1 MQREWRKRL
10 APTAALGTGTINWT
24 RVVDTK
30 LEPWAEGGISETSL
44 DLAGR
49 AIQLISPDVEADFG
63 QAIRLGRNGSQ
74 LLAGLPMIPFVR
86 LVPHAWRAQILGGRL
101 HMVILRAQHA
111 TIDVNLG
118 PKLLLLD
125 TLREHPSLPDV
136 DIRIAAATR
145 TLGCPQHSTDEHS
158 GPCGDSRVAVRQPDG
173 GGPAQ
178 LQVGPKKLL
187 AGDRRRVA
195 PRSPAA
201 LLAVH
206 RA

>member
-1 MQREWRKRL
+1 MANSDTLDADLRRKQHEEGRKARAEYHAVRRSSGATADCITRL
-10 APTAALGTGTINWT
+10 EQTY
-24 RVVDTK
+24 R
-30 LEPWAEGGISETSL
+30 
-44 DLAGR
+44 
-49 AIQLISPDVEADFG
+49 
-63 QAIRLGRNGSQ
+63 
-74 LLAGLPMIPFVR
+74 
-86 LVPHAWRAQILGGRL
+86 RAQVLGGRL
-101 HMVILRAQHA
+101 YMTILRAQHA
-111 TIDVNLG
+111 TIDVNHG

-145 TLGCPQHSTDEHS
+145 TLGCPRHSTDEHS